1 MALTLAQARAA
12 ALGLTGLTGVPLI
25 APGTRTADRTPFIG
39 QQIASL
45 GAVWDVTW
53 HNVRLSLPSAPAG
66 MSDQYSR
73 SIAVR
78 LSQATGQLV
87 GLAIRTAG
95 ERPANMRPTPDGEL
109 AEQQLLELSE
119 RYAGLPRTPPRLS
132 MIQALDAVLT
142 RGVGNPLRAREI
154 EMLYVTHERRG
165 RPSIPAWVIT
175 LNGIPPIPHR
185 GPAGARVPVW
195 QLNHIRNV
203 INAETGAPLFATT
216 IPQPSP
222 TSPLVA

>member
-1 MALTLAQARAA
+1 MALTLEQARAA
-12 ALGLTGLTGVPLI
+12 ASRLTGLTGVPQI
-25 APGTRTADRTPFIG
+25 GPGVSTVDRTPFLG
-39 QQIASL
+39 RQIASL
-45 GAVWDVTW
+45 GAVWDITW
-53 HNVRLSLPSAPAG
+53 PDVRLSLPSAPAG
-66 MSDQYSR
+66 MTDQYSR
-73 SIAVR
+73 AIAVR
-78 LSQATGQLV
+78 LSQSTGQLLGV
-87 GLAIRTAG
+87 VLRMSG
-95 ERPANMRPTPDGEL
+95 ERPSDMRPTPDGEL
-109 AEQQLLELSE
+109 AEQQLLQLTE
-119 RYAGLPRTPPRLS
+119 RYVGLPRTPPRVS

-154 EMLYVTHERRG
+154 QMLYVSHVRRN
-165 RPSIPAWVIT
+165 RAPIPAWVIT

-203 INAETGAPLFATT
+203 VNAETGVPLFATT